1 MQQKRILSGMQV
13 TGKAHI
19 GNYFGA
25 MKQFVDLQ
33 NSVDGEKFIF
43 IANLHSIN
51 PNQPGAELRQ
61 NTIDLIKDYIAIG
74 LDPKQVNL
82 FLQSD
87 IPYHTELSW
96 ILSNLVT
103 VPFMERAHAFKDKVA
118 NGKEPSVSLFTY
130 PILMAADI
138 LLYAP
143 EFGSKTQFLVPVGQ
157 DQKQHIEYAR
167 DMAGKFN
174 NAYGETF
181 AFPED
186 YITETAGIVPGID
199 GRKMSKSYGNHIPL
213 FAEPEEVS
221 ALCMKIVTDSKRPE
235 EKKDI
240 ETSNILPL
248 FKLVASEEDY
258 NQMVK
263 RFESE
268 GENGISY
275 KEAKETLAEAIIVY
289 FTPARERRKSLTDE
303 EVLEVLRQ
311 GGEVARKVA
320 GEKIKEARERV
331 GIVTTS

>member
-87 IPYHTELSW
+87 VSYHTELSW

-143 EFGSKTQFLVPVGQ
+143 ELGSKTQFLVPVGQ

-167 DMAGKFN
+167 DMVGKFN
-174 NAYGETF
+174 NAFGEVFTF
-181 AFPED
+181 PDD
-186 YITETAGIVPGID
+186 YIRESVATVPGID

-213 FAEPEEVS
+213 FAEPEEVR
-221 ALCMKIVTDSKRPE
+221 ALCMKIVTDSKRPD

-240 ETSNILPL
+240 QTSNILPL
-248 FKLVASEEDY
+248 YKLVASEEEY
-258 NQMVK
+258 NKMVK

-268 GENGISY
+268 GENGMGY
-275 KEAKETLAEAIIVY
+275 KEAKEILAEAIINF
-289 FTPARERRKSLTDE
+289 FTEARERRKIVTDAE
-303 EVLEVLRQ
+303 ALDILRK
-311 GGEVARKVA
+311 GGEVARQVA
-320 GEKIKEARERV
+320 EKKMKEVREKV
-331 GIVTTS
+331 GIVTTF